1 MNDDINWTS
10 EQIYNIIY
18 VEDDEQVRINF
29 EEIFKDFFKEVYVAN
44 DGVEALKIFNKLTLE
59 NKRVDAIISD
69 LNMPNMNGISLLKN
83 IRAVNEDIPFYF
95 TTAYSDE
102 NNLLEVIKLNVTA
115 YFIKPIDISIMVKK
129 VIKDAHKYNQNQII
143 EKQKEELERYLAA
156 IDNVAIIS
164 KTDLKGNITFAND
177 FFCDIS
183 KYKREELI
191 GKPHNIVRHPDS
203 SKEIFKNLWETIK
216 KGETWNGK
224 IKNLA
229 KDGSVYYVNSTVIP
243 LFDELGNEIV
253 EYVGI
258 RFLTTEE
265 ENSKR
270 EFRKKVIENMQQSKK
285 KEIEYINKI
294 RELEQEI
301 RTSVK
306 PDLSMYLEQ
315 MDNMKKKNGQLKAQ
329 INQYDKEIVA
339 IRKKNEEL
347 IDSAN
352 NKVSKSIFALRKI
365 KSENDKLIKDFKE
378 LEIEI
383 ELKKDVIFDLQNRL
397 EERNKRIEDLL
408 DVISLR
414 DKELKEQKK

>member
-329 INQYDKEIVA
+329 INQYDKEIVV